1 MDLKFDHII
10 HYIDQLEQFKFPGE
24 VVKLNSGGKHHKFGT
39 FNKLSYI
46 NENYIE
52 FLDVEDQEKLQK
64 LAKTEE
70 GRVSFATKIAQD
82 NFKQGFKT
90 ICLRTSNIDAIKQTL
105 EERNIDVIGPVNM
118 ERETKK
124 GEKITW
130 RLLYIADPSY
140 MVKPPFFIQ
149 WDQGDAN
156 RHEQLK
162 SLYQTQFSID
172 MIMVS
177 SSKRAQT
184 VKNWQNWFDMEI
196 VEETEKYTDLI
207 LKEDQIY
214 FRIEDGK
221 QSGYHTVVLKD
232 TEATAPYSLYIRG
245 AKYRF
250 EPIH

>member
-10 HYIDQLEQFKFPGE
+10 HYIDQLEQFKFPGN
-24 VVKLNSGGKHHKFGT
+24 LITLHSGGKHNKFGT

-46 NENYIE
+46 NGNYIE

-82 NFKQGFKT
+82 HFKQGFKT
-90 ICLRTSNIDAIKQTL
+90 ICLRTNNIDAIKQTL
-105 EERNIDVIGPVNM
+105 EERNIEVIGPVNM

-149 WDQGDAN
+149 WDQGEAN
-156 RHEQLK
+156 RYAQLEP
-162 SLYQTQFSID
+162 LYQTQFSIE
-172 MIMVS
+172 MIIVTTS
-177 SSKRAQT
+177 QREKT
-184 VKNWQNWFDMEI
+184 VQNWQNWFDMQ
-196 VEETEKYTDLI
+196 VVNETDKYTDLI
-207 LKEDQIY
+207 LKEDQMY

-221 QSGYHTVVLKD
+221 ESGYHTVVFKD
-232 TEATAPYSLYIRG
+232 AEATSPYSIYIRG

-250 EPIH
+250 EPNN